1 MKLSI
6 HAVSEGA
13 SSDALPSTQGLADPS
28 LGLAATADAT
38 VRAHLLERDVGNA
51 ACRLALDTV
60 RAQLEKNQARIH
72 ELATRPGKVSQE
84 RLFATLKT
92 AFTKASKE
100 VDALA
105 RRRDAH
111 IHLTLDVVIVSG
123 EECVV
128 AHVGDGRV
136 YLSRQGLMHVLTQDH
151 LSADPTPIGSL
162 RPSLTHALGSDAN
175 PEPETLAIRLSEGDR
190 VLLLS
195 PWLHRS
201 LDELA
206 LREASEDPV
215 PDGATARL
223 LGLSRGAGNQR
234 DLSATLLSIGN
245 PGARAEDARA
255 GRLATL
261 ARIPLFAYCT
271 ERELLAIAGLTR
283 PTRYP
288 AGQPVFQERD
298 LGQAMYLVVSG
309 RLGVIKGGQ
318 EISRLNKGAFFG
330 EMSMLDQPRRSAT
343 VRSLEDSE
351 LLVITRDAFFALL
364 KRDPTLAVK
373 VLWNMLRHVSA
384 RLRTTSEQL
393 ARVSSA
399 SSDPSLH

>member
-1 MKLSI
+1 MLLSL
-6 HAVSEGA
+6 HAVSE
-13 SSDALPSTQGLADPS
+13 SSTSDALPSTQGLTEPS
-28 LGLAATADAT
+28 IGLSATADAT

-51 ACRLALDTV
+51 ACQLALDTV
-60 RAQLEKNQARIH
+60 RVQLLKNRDRIA
-72 ELATRPGKVSQE
+72 ELGSSPGLASQE
-84 RLFATLKT
+84 RLFSALRT
-92 AFTKASKE
+92 AFSKASVE

-111 IHLTLDVVIVSG
+111 IQVTLDVVIVSG
-123 EECVV
+123 DECVV

-136 YLSRQGLMHVLTQDH
+136 YLSRQGLIHVLTQDQV
-151 LSADPTPIGSL
+151 SEDPTPIGAM
-162 RPSLTHALGSDAN
+162 RPPLTHSLGSDGN
-175 PEPETLAIRLSEGDR
+175 PTPETLAIRLADGDR
-190 VLLLS
+190 LLLLS

-201 LDELA
+201 LDELS

-223 LGLSRGAGNQR
+223 LGLARAGGNPQ
-234 DLSATLLSIGN
+234 DLSAALVSVGK
-245 PGARAEDARA
+245 RSSREVDAST

-309 RLGVIKGGQ
+309 RLSVIKGGK

-343 VRSLEDSE
+343 VRSLEESE
-351 LLVITRDAFFALL
+351 LLVITRDAFFGLL

-393 ARVSSA
+393 ARVSGMA
-399 SSDPSLH
+399 SDPSLH

>member
-13 SSDALPSTQGLADPS
+13 TPDALPSTQGLADPS
-28 LGLAATADAT
+28 LGLAASADAT

-60 RAQLEKNQARIH
+60 RAQLEKNRDRVA
-72 ELATRPGKVSQE
+72 ELGERPGQSAQE
-84 RLFATLKT
+84 RMFAVLKT
-92 AFTKASKE
+92 AFAKASKE

-111 IHLTLDVVIVSG
+111 IQLTLDVVIVSG

-136 YLSRQGLMHVLTQDH
+136 YLCRQGLMHVLTQDH
-151 LSADPTPIGSL
+151 LSADPTPIGAQ
-162 RPSLTHALGSDAN
+162 RPTLTHGLGSDAN
-175 PEPETLAIRLSEGDR
+175 PDPETLAIRLSEGDR
-190 VLLLS
+190 LLLLS

-215 PDGATARL
+215 PDGATARM
-223 LGLSRGAGNQR
+223 LGIARGGGNRQ
-234 DLSATLLSIGN
+234 DLSAALLSVGKQTTR
-245 PGARAEDARA
+245 PEDTRS

-309 RLGVIKGGQ
+309 RLAVVKGGR
-318 EISRLNKGAFFG
+318 EISRLAKGAFFG

-384 RLRTTSEQL
+384 RLRTTSDQL
-393 ARVSSA
+393 ARLSSG